1 MRTSRLLFTQDQTV
15 LLTRVI
21 DWRVGAGTEVTRPA
35 IAYTASLTYTGLNA
49 FFIIRTHSQLG
60 PRFADLLLYP
70 LALSAKKSSC
80 FGDRKL

>member
-1 MRTSRLLFTQDQTV
+1 MKTIYMSHTV
-15 LLTRVI
+15 LTRVI

-49 FFIIRTHSQLG
+49 FFIIRHSQLG

-70 LALSAKKSSC
+70 LALFAKQSS
-80 FGDRKL
+80 

>member
-1 MRTSRLLFTQDQTV
+1 MKTIYMSHTV
-15 LLTRVI
+15 LTRVI

-49 FFIIRTHSQLG
+49 FFIIPHSQLG

-70 LALSAKKSSC
+70 LALSAKKSS
-80 FGDRKL
+80 